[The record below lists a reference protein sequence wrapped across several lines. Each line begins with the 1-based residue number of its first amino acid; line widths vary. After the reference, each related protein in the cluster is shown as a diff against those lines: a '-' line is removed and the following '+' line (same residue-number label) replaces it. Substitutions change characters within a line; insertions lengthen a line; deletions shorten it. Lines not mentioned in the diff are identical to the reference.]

1 MTQIQNNHLILAK
14 LCLNSTGGRRK
25 QVNTAAKPDFIGTY
39 PSQKIWFKIIRT
51 FQNLL
56 EKSAKILAY

>member
-25 QVNTAAKPDFIGTY
+25 QVITAAKPDFIGTY
-39 PSQKIWFKIIRT
+39 PSQKYGLKFFAHFRT
-51 FQNLL
+51 
-56 EKSAKILAY
+56 Y